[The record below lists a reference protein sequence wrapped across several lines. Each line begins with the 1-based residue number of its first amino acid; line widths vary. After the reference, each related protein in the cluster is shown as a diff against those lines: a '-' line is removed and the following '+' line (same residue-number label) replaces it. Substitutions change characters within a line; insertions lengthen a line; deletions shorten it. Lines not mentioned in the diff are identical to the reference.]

1 MVCLVK
7 RGWSSIT
14 FLPVPSN
21 VARQDL
27 LEYRAQE
34 KAVAAV
40 GSVCPGFEGRESVD
54 YLDHRRGPLPA
65 VR

>member
-14 FLPVPSN
+14 FLPVPAN
-21 VARQDL
+21 IARQDL
-27 LEYRAQE
+27 LERRGQA

-40 GSVCPGFEGRESVD
+40 DSVCPGFEDLESVD